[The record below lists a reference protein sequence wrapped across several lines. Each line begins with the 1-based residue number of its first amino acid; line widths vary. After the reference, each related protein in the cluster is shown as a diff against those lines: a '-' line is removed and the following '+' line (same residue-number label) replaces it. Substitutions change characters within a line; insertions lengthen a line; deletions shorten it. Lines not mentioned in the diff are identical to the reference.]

1 MHFRESNFQK
11 FSGGACPRTPLEARS
26 FGPSVCRAARLLYHE
41 NPPTSKINE
50 NPASLRKFTS
60 IPADPL
66 WKSTALDQKP
76 ITEASTDTV
85 PVLAKFLLKRGSSF
99 ASYTTHSYRSLRLR
113 NISTVFI
120 NNSHS
125 RFRLL
130 WLVTI
135 LPLILTLIIFG
146 KRENSCLGT
155 RLVAQKWTSAFFSI
169 GIILHIILS
178 IIQ

>member
-1 MHFRESNFQK
+1 MQK
-11 FSGGACPRTPLEARS
+11 IP
-26 FGPSVCRAARLLYHE
+26 
-41 NPPTSKINE
+41 
-50 NPASLRKFTS
+50 SLRTFTS
-60 IPADPL
+60 IIADPL

-85 PVLAKFLLKRGSSF
+85 PVLATFLLKRGSSF

-120 NNSHS
+120 NISHS

-135 LPLILTLIIFG
+135 LPLILTLTIFG
-146 KRENSCLGT
+146 KCENSCLGT

-178 IIQ
+178 IIQQLLNILFFSLTIYCNHCTGWYSSCRILRFTTINALMVFLFGINNLH